1 MFLLRKEILMR
12 FVREKDIIRHSDEFE
27 HYGVQGMKWG
37 VRRATYKKRSQKALK
52 KSRAKVQKDIVDT
65 KQKSAKYAEKS
76 AKYNYDAYKNLA
88 KNKVNSY
95 RKLKVKSSKYDLK
108 AKKGEKLITKNNR
121 LLSLYDKRIDE
132 LMNKKK

>member
-1 MFLLRKEILMR
+1 MR

-65 KQKSAKYAEKS
+65 KQKS